1 MLVKIQK
8 QHTVV
13 GYWKRLPRA
22 AVTTP
27 NLTEFTK
34 FLDNTLRP
42 TVCFL
47 RCPMQAQQVDLMI
60 LMSSFQFCLFYD
72 FMIKQPMQNKIKA
85 TRHRLLTQICH
96 YIINEHNR
104 IPHVYILR
112 YTYTNVHINPGPG
125 SIKGL
130 PGSTLD
136 FSFCCVLAWQS
147 LSCAIQTWHVF
158 LA

>member
-1 MLVKIQK
+1 MVAGKA
-8 QHTVV
+8 
-13 GYWKRLPRA
+13 GWKRLPRA

-47 RCPMQAQQVDLMI
+47 GHPMQAQQLDLMI
-60 LMSSFQFCLFYD
+60 LMGSFQFCLFCD
-72 FMIKQPMQNKIKA
+72 FMIKQPMQNKIGA

-104 IPHVYILR
+104 IPCVYILR
-112 YTYTNVHINPGPG
+112 YAYANVHINPGQDP
-125 SIKGL
+125 SR
-130 PGSTLD
+130 D
-136 FSFCCVLAWQS
+136 
-147 LSCAIQTWHVF
+147 F
-158 LA
+158 LAQPWIFLLAVYLAGNH